1 MRVAITGSNGLIGRA
16 LIDSLTADGHE
27 IVRIVRDSSQAGEQD
42 AVWDVKNRTIGAD
55 KLEGVD
61 AVVHL
66 AGEPIGDSRWS
77 DRTKREIHHSRL
89 YGTKLI
95 AETLAGLQ
103 APPKVFLSGSA
114 VGFYGDRGSQVLTED
129 ADPGEGFLADVC
141 RDWEAAA
148 QPAVDAGIRTAWLR
162 TGVTIAEGGPL
173 IDKIELPFKLGV
185 GGKVGGGRQYVPWI
199 ALEDHLR
206 AMRFLLESE
215 VDGPVNLTAPEPVT
229 NAELTK
235 ALGKALNR
243 PTILPIPTFA
253 VTLLYGEMG
262 RVLATSSQRAVPQ
275 RLLDEGFEFTQTDLT
290 EALTVALND

>member
-16 LIDSLTADGHE
+16 LIDSLAADGHE
-27 IVRIVRDSSQAGEQD
+27 VVRIVRDSSQAGEQD

-103 APPKVFLSGSA
+103 APPQVFLSGSA

-215 VDGPVNLTAPEPVT
+215 VDGPVNLTTPEPVT